1 MTALVWFRNDLRS
14 LDHAALS
21 AAVTAGPCRAVY
33 FLCPT
38 QLDEHG
44 IAPIRRHYL
53 RLALQA
59 LAEQLAELGIL
70 GMPFSEDVGGFGG
83 GAIDAMIV
91 MEEFGKGLVVEPF
104 VPTVVCAGGF
114 LAQAGTDAQ
123 REEHLSAIIDGSRV
137 FAFAYA
143 EPRGRYDYA
152 DLETAAKKDGDGYV
166 LNGHKAVVIGAPWAS
181 HLVVTARTGGERRDR
196 EGVSVFIVDKSADG
210 IVTRDYETVDG
221 RRASEIYFENVSVP
235 ADALIGEEGAGL
247 PLIERVTDHAI
258 AAQCAEACGA
268 MKVAHA
274 MTLEYSK
281 QRKQFGVPIGKFQV
295 LQHRM
300 VDMYTAYETSVSL
313 TYLATLKL
321 DAGEAERKRTVS
333 AAKVGVGQAAR
344 LIGQEAVQI
353 HGGNGVTDEYA
364 IGHYFKRLTIF
375 ESEFG
380 SVDHHLKRHVTLS

>member
-1 MTALVWFRNDLRS
+1 MDFNFTEEQDMVRDGLSRLVREQYDWEARREAIAS
-14 LDHAALS
+14 E
-21 AAVTAGPCRAVY
+21 AGWRPEIWA
-33 FLCPT
+33 
-38 QLDEHG
+38 
-44 IAPIRRHYL
+44 
-53 RLALQA
+53 
-59 LAEQLAELGIL
+59 QLAELGIL

-152 DLETAAKKDGDGYV
+152 DLETTAKKDGDGYV

-196 EGVSVFIVDKSADG
+196 EGISVFIVDKSADG

-274 MTLEYSK
+274 MTLE
-281 QRKQFGVPIGKFQV
+281 
-295 LQHRM
+295 
-300 VDMYTAYETSVSL
+300 
-313 TYLATLKL
+313 
-321 DAGEAERKRTVS
+321 
-333 AAKVGVGQAAR
+333 
-344 LIGQEAVQI
+344 
-353 HGGNGVTDEYA
+353 
-364 IGHYFKRLTIF
+364 
-375 ESEFG
+375 
-380 SVDHHLKRHVTLS
+380 

>member
-1 MTALVWFRNDLRS
+1 VDFNFTEEQDMVRDGLSRLVREQYDWETRR
-14 LDHAALS
+14 AA
-21 AAVTAGPCRAVY
+21 
-33 FLCPT
+33 
-38 QLDEHG
+38 
-44 IAPIRRHYL
+44 IASDKGWRPEIWS
-53 RLALQA
+53 
-59 LAEQLAELGIL
+59 QLAELGIL
-70 GMPFSEDVGGFGG
+70 GMPFSEEDGGFGG
-83 GAIDAMIV
+83 GAVDAMIV

-114 LAQAGTDAQ
+114 LKHAGTAAQ
-123 REEHLSAIIDGSRV
+123 KEEHIGGIVNGSRV
-137 FAFAYA
+137 FAFAHA

-152 DLETAAKKDGDGYV
+152 DLETTAKKDGEGYV
-166 LNGHKAVVIGAPWAS
+166 LSGHKAVVIGAPWAS
-181 HLVVTARTGGERRDR
+181 HLIVIARTSGERRDR
-196 EGVSVFIVDKSADG
+196 DGVSVFVIAKDTAGV
-210 IVTRDYETVDG
+210 VTRDYETVDG
-221 RRASEIYFENVSVP
+221 RRASEVYFENAAIP
-235 ADALIGEEGAGL
+235 ADALIGEEGAAL
-247 PLIERVTDHAI
+247 PLIERVTDEAI
-258 AAQCAEACGA
+258 AASCAEACGA

-300 VDMYTAYETSVSL
+300 VDMYTAYEQSVSL
-313 TYLATLKL
+313 TYLATLRL
-321 DAGEAERKRTVS
+321 DAEESERKRAVS

-380 SVDHHLKRHVTLS
+380 DVDHHMKRHVSLASQR